1 MALSDHWGMTSQTSS
16 ALKVAIFSIIMFF
29 SIILTLLASSI
40 YARHNLAKSSIIS
53 LVFSIILNRGLNRE
67 NKKKKYKKMCRQL

>member
-1 MALSDHWGMTSQTSS
+1 MINAINDSDYVVR
-16 ALKVAIFSIIMFF
+16 KVAIFSIIMLF
-29 SIILTLLASSI
+29 SIILTRLASSI

-67 NKKKKYKKMCRQL
+67 